1 MWFLSFKA
9 LHLIFMV
16 CWFAALFYLPRLF
29 VHHAI
34 AQSEQDIASQKRFE
48 VMERRL
54 YLLGLIG
61 MKLTFIFGITML
73 FFPVGKTYLTQ
84 QGWLH
89 AKLLLVVG
97 LVVYYVHSGTLAKR
111 FAQGKNDKNHRYYRI
126 YNEAPTLALIFIIF
140 LAVLKP
146 F

>member
-1 MWFLSFKA
+1 MMYLVFKA

-29 VHHAI
+29 VYHAM
-34 AQSEQDIASQKRFE
+34 AQAENDLASQKRFE

-61 MKLTFIFGITML
+61 LKLTVIFGVVML
-73 FFPVGKTYLTQ
+73 FYPVGKTYLTQ

-89 AKLLLVVG
+89 AKLLLVALLIG
-97 LVVYYVHSGTLAKR
+97 YYVHSGSIVKQFAK
-111 FAQGKNDKNHRYYRI
+111 GKNQKTHRYYRF
-126 YNEAPTLALIFIIF
+126 YNEAPTIALILIVF
-140 LAVLKP
+140 LATLKP

>member
-1 MWFLSFKA
+1 MMFLVFKA

-29 VHHAI
+29 VYHAM
-34 AQSEQDIASQKRFE
+34 AQAENDLASQKRFE

-61 MKLTFIFGITML
+61 LKLTVIFGVAML

-89 AKLLLVVG
+89 AKLVLVAA
-97 LVVYYVHSGTLAKR
+97 LIVYYVHSGSIVKI
-111 FAQGKNDKNHRYYRI
+111 FAQGKNQKNHRYYRF
-126 YNEAPTLALIFIIF
+126 YNEAPTIALIVIVF
-140 LAVLKP
+140 LATLKP